1 METLER
7 RGESAIELNGPP
19 AGNPGGGNLDAA
31 RQDVDQF
38 HHAGA
43 NAIEQALSHD
53 SLGFMHAVRQE
64 QGQ

>member
-1 METLER
+1 MDTLER
-7 RGESAIELNGPP
+7 RGESVVERNGPP
-19 AGNPGGGNLDAA
+19 AADPGGGNLEAA
-31 RQDVDQF
+31 RQNVDQF

-43 NAIEQALSHD
+43 DAIARALSHD